1 MMIWNAL
8 KQRDIK
14 IPFPQRLVTVNEGKA
29 LPQGLRRTLPF
40 QDSSHAAMPLAGP
53 PP

>member
-8 KQRDIK
+8 KWQDIE
-14 IPFPQRLVTVNEGKA
+14 IPFPQRVVTVNEAKA
-29 LPQGLRRTLPF
+29 LPQGLRWTFPF
-40 QDSSHAAMPLAGP
+40 QGSSHAALLLASP

>member
-8 KQRDIK
+8 KKRDIK
-14 IPFPQRLVTVNEGKA
+14 IPFPQRVGTVDEGKA
-29 LPQGLRRTLPF
+29 LPQGLSLTLPF
-40 QDSSHAAMPLAGP
+40 QGSSHVAMPLAGP